1 MALTSLTSLNSL
13 TSPFAKVE
21 FFTFSKARGVF
32 LLFYLFTFLSFL
44 KQEGSFYFF
53 TFLLFYLYKELLE
66 FLYIFECRLNLEL
79 RVEVDAYALGMMKV
93 LDTLCIIGSDAAT
106 Q

>member
-21 FFTFSKARGVF
+21 FFTFSKARGF
-32 LLFYLFTFLSFL
+32 
-44 KQEGSFYFF
+44 
-53 TFLLFYLYKELLE
+53 FLLFYLYKELLE
-66 FLYIFECRLNLEL
+66 FLYIFECWLNLEL

-93 LDTLCIIGSDAAT
+93 LDTLCIIGSDATT

>member
-1 MALTSLTSLNSL
+1 M
-13 TSPFAKVE
+13 P
-21 FFTFSKARGVF
+21 
-32 LLFYLFTFLSFL
+32 FL

-66 FLYIFECRLNLEL
+66 FLYIFECWLNLEL

-93 LDTLCIIGSDAAT
+93 LDTLCIIGSDATT